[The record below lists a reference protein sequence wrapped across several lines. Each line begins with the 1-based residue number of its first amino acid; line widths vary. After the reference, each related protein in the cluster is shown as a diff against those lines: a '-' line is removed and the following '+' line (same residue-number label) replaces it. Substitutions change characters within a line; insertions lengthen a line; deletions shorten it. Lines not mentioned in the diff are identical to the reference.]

1 MDGSS
6 DDAAAISL
14 YETFFDLEDNLC
26 QRYTALTPFIVRREK
41 VGEVILLVNRINRKN
56 NREKGIQHSD
66 KVWTD
71 SKGNLHIRRKA
82 TNDNW
87 F

>member
-1 MDGSS
+1 MNGGGADTTT
-6 DDAAAISL
+6 ISL
-14 YETFFDLEDNLC
+14 YETFFDLEENLC

-41 VGEVILLVNRINRKN
+41 VGEVILLVKRINRKN
-56 NREKGIQHSD
+56 QREKGIRNTD

-82 TNDNW
+82 QNDNW